1 MYNKVSC
8 RKKSSVLCLRLI
20 LFGDLCV
27 PRSSLSRRRP
37 SSTLPMPCQIQHI
50 SDVRMPGKDGI
61 ELLGLIRED
70 ERLER
75 VPVILLTAKALTQ
88 DRVLGYKVSCSKTK
102 KSCAFVHHFQAVL
115 CCYKPQKL
123 CKH

>member
-1 MYNKVSC
+1 MYNKVRFLSHSE
-8 RKKSSVLCLRLI
+8 RRDDHTVFGTYIANKQQQKFI
-20 LFGDLCV
+20 FLFFA
-27 PRSSLSRRRP
+27 SFIK
-37 SSTLPMPCQIQHI
+37 TTII
-50 SDVRMPGKDGI
+50 INSDVRMPGKDGI

>member
-1 MYNKVSC
+1 M
-8 RKKSSVLCLRLI
+8 
-20 LFGDLCV
+20 
-27 PRSSLSRRRP
+27 
-37 SSTLPMPCQIQHI
+37 LPMPNTTF

-61 ELLGLIRED
+61 ELLGLIRAD